1 MGMGTASHEMSTFS
15 KRKDFECMLSDSQI
29 GNTTTLEA
37 IYPTTTGLFPVK
49 LSKTQ

>member
-1 MGMGTASHEMSTFS
+1 LLISRDICKKPGSFQRINT
-15 KRKDFECMLSDSQI
+15 

-37 IYPTTTGLFPVK
+37 IYPTTTALFPVK

>member
-1 MGMGTASHEMSTFS
+1 MH
-15 KRKDFECMLSDSQI
+15 KLKI